1 MGLGNLTTQ
10 PVYPDWNEVL
20 DHDPIKLQKQT
31 GRQSSAGPAS
41 YHVSRQKAKFNRK
54 FKVLPRVSRV
64 ILIIYIS
71 DFE

>member
-20 DHDPIKLQKQT
+20 DHDPIQLQKQT

-41 YHVSRQKAKFNRK
+41 YHVSHRK

-64 ILIIYIS
+64 ILIICIS